1 VKTSPP
7 GVNLADFRA
16 VLNCTSAMWTGLA
29 SHPWAYPALETVHLL
44 GIALLFG
51 GLLVFELRLLGLART
66 LDLAALARL
75 VLPLALL
82 GFALCLLTGLA
93 MFSTQPQE
101 LLANPAFRVKLLLL
115 ALAGANAAW
124 FHARGGLALADG
136 AARAQ
141 GLLSLWIWIAVIICG
156 RWIAY
161 V

>member
-1 VKTSPP
+1 
-7 GVNLADFRA
+7 
-16 VLNCTSAMWTGLA
+16 MWTGLA

-51 GLLVFELRLLGLART
+51 GLLVFELRLLGLARA
-66 LDLAALARL
+66 LDIAVLARL

-101 LLANPAFRVKLLLL
+101 LLANPAFRLKLVLL

-124 FHARGGLALADG
+124 FHARGSLALADRV
-136 AARAQ
+136 ARAQ
-141 GLLSLWIWIAVIICG
+141 GLLSVGIWGAVIICG

-161 V
+161 A